1 MIIIKIYVYL
11 IIIMIE
17 QIKDRLSF
25 FDQNLIGSALPK
37 PVLVVDDDYTVLN
50 RLKKILIDL
59 NYSNNDL
66 IFSENLS
73 QSMLEVKQHNIAFAL
88 VDLGLPDGN
97 GTKLIRSLRQ
107 KNSTIPILVISA
119 WSTRD
124 AIFKAIQAGATGY
137 LLKERDDYEVTISI
151 KQILQGGIPIDPF
164 LAQIIL
170 SNMVKKPQKIKNSP
184 ENLSCRELEIL
195 EHVTQGLNNQDIAN
209 ELGLS
214 RYTIEAHLRNIYSKL
229 AVDSRSKAIKIAYS
243 LGLF

>member
-1 MIIIKIYVYL
+1 
-11 IIIMIE
+11 MIE
-17 QIKDRLSF
+17 QTIEKEAHLETHIST
-25 FDQNLIGSALPK
+25 FDLPR
-37 PVLVVDDDYTVLN
+37 PVLIVEDDHIIQN
-50 RLKKILIDL
+50 RLKKLLIEV
-59 NYSNNDL
+59 NYKNSDL
-66 IFSENLS
+66 ISSDTLGKSIAAVKS
-73 QSMLEVKQHNIAFAL
+73 QNIAFAL

-97 GTKLIRSLRQ
+97 GTKLIRILRQ
-107 KNSTIPILVISA
+107 KNPNVPILVISA

-137 LLKERDDYEVTISI
+137 LLKERDDFEVLMSI
-151 KQILQGGIPIDPF
+151 KQILKGGTPIDPF

-170 SNMVKKPQKIKNSP
+170 ANMVKKPQKIKNSP

-195 EHVTQGLNNQDIAN
+195 EFVTQGLNNQDIAD

-243 LGLF
+243 FGLF